1 MHHFK
6 EYSFNCGQKQTN
18 YFDDEKYSKQFCEIC
33 YISVCYM
40 RLYSKIELIAV
51 IKAECS
57 ASLLQSSVS
66 RDLQKS

>member
-1 MHHFK
+1 MDK
-6 EYSFNCGQKQTN
+6 
-18 YFDDEKYSKQFCEIC
+18 SKQILMMKNTVNS
-33 YISVCYM
+33 SVKYAIFLSAM